1 MLAMFDPMTLPSA
14 MSDLP
19 LTSETTD
26 EASSGSDVPPATSV
40 RAMTDSLTPSFRAM
54 DVALSR
60 KSSPPK
66 ISPAS
71 PPAIITAMS
80 HPAIGRRPAVS
91 SAGGPERR
99 AWRIV

>member
-1 MLAMFDPMTLPSA
+1 MPKSTIVMPPGVSGRIVALRPRISRMLAMFDPMTLPSA

-66 ISPAS
+66 ISPARPQSS
-71 PPAIITAMS
+71 PP
-80 HPAIGRRPAVS
+80 
-91 SAGGPERR
+91 
-99 AWRIV
+99 